1 MRSLVALAAGL
12 ALVAGLTLPEL
23 TAAADYVQQV
33 NIKPAQLYEKNGRPR
48 IVLAV
53 NNNSGEVLD
62 IVIGCDFLDAG
73 NAKIGT
79 GHGSVSRLPPRRS
92 DTVEVV
98 DEIAQHVEAARCNV
112 LNAQK

>member
-1 MRSLVALAAGL
+1 MRSLVTLAAGL
-12 ALVAGLTLPEL
+12 ALVAGLTLPEF
-23 TAAADYVQQV
+23 ASAADYVQQV
-33 NIKPAQLYEKNGRPR
+33 NIKPTQIYEKNGRPR

-73 NAKIGT
+73 DSKIGT
-79 GHGSVSRLPPRRS
+79 GHGSISRLPPRRS

-98 DEIAQHVEAARCNV
+98 DEIAQRAESARCHV